1 MVKANTSL
9 CKGKQVQKPNKCVK
23 VSGCKVAKG
32 TKRTFCRKKHNLR
45 KNAAAKTQKKRRL
58 QGKELAQLK
67 GMSKKTEHALKK
79 LQ

>member
-1 MVKANTSL
+1 MLKTNTSL

-45 KNAAAKTQKKRRL
+45 KNAAAKTQKKRGL
-58 QGKELAQLK
+58 KELAQLK
-67 GMSKKTEHALKK
+67 GMSKKTERALKK

>member
-45 KNAAAKTQKKRRL
+45 KNAAAKTQKKRGL
-58 QGKELAQLK
+58 KELTQLK
-67 GMSKKTEHALKK
+67 GMSKKTERALKK
-79 LQ
+79 LL

>member
-32 TKRTFCRKKHNLR
+32 TKRTFCRKKHNVR
-45 KNAAAKTQKKRRL
+45 KNAAAKTQKKR
-58 QGKELAQLK
+58 GVKELAQLK
-67 GMSKKTEHALKK
+67 GMSKNTERALKK

>member
-32 TKRTFCRKKHNLR
+32 TKRTFCRKKHNVR
-45 KNAAAKTQKKRRL
+45 KNAAAKTQKKRGL
-58 QGKELAQLK
+58 KELAQLK
-67 GMSKKTEHALKK
+67 GMSKSTERALKK

>member
-1 MVKANTSL
+1 MVKTNTSL

-45 KNAAAKTQKKRRL
+45 KNAAAKTQKKRGL
-58 QGKELAQLK
+58 KELAQLK
-67 GMSKKTEHALKK
+67 GMSKKTERALKK

>member
-9 CKGKQVQKPNKCVK
+9 CKGKQVQMPNKCVK

-32 TKRTFCRKKHNLR
+32 TKRTFCRKKHNVR
-45 KNAAAKTQKKRRL
+45 KNAAAKTQKKR
-58 QGKELAQLK
+58 GVKELAQLK
-67 GMSKKTEHALKK
+67 GMSKKTERALKK